1 MAKSLLIAILAPL
14 WALGSVFFF
23 LEKSSLFILALHFLY
38 VSRLCSFSS
47 LFLVTCDTCYY
58 IFMKKKKK
66 REGNYYH
73 KAKNFIEVV
82 CIVNRQEGRLQ
93 IAVYWK
99 NVNCC
104 CKLMREWSA
113 CSLQPSYVSIGF
125 GFIYSH
131 TPKGSQYAVEVGWG
145 VIIYVS
151 IKKLKL
157 EEDFT

>member
-23 LEKSSLFILALHFLY
+23 QEKSSLFILALHFLY

-58 IFMKKKKK
+58 IFMKKKKE

-113 CSLQPSYVSIGF
+113 CSLPTFQLVSDL
-125 GFIYSH
+125 FIH
-131 TPKGSQYAVEVGWG
+131 THTKAVNMQ
-145 VIIYVS
+145 
-151 IKKLKL
+151 LKL
-157 EEDFT
+157 GGGYSLCVY